1 MSQALTRESL
11 RMAIT
16 EKAKRENKSQERQGI
31 QSLEIGVGLF
41 QQLHQLH
48 RPATLS
54 ELAKLSRMPPA
65 KVHRYCVSLIRT
77 GLMQQ
82 DGRGRYGIGPYGFQ
96 LGHAGANLEHAITLT
111 SETLPLLVKEIG
123 ETTFISRWGQTGPFI
138 LKVEDA
144 PKPLA
149 IRPNW
154 RGDLP
159 LWNSATGRAFAAFLP
174 PERLEPLI
182 AAELQIKKREEK
194 LSTQAIAA
202 RRALF
207 NKHLAE
213 VRKRKLARSTGER
226 YPGLI
231 SFAAPIF
238 DRDGAVI
245 LALTS
250 FSFSLSPAWEGP
262 VPQALKAA
270 ALDLT
275 HRIGGTV
282 PA

>member
-1 MSQALTRESL
+1 
-11 RMAIT
+11 MAG
-16 EKAKRENKSQERQGI
+16 QQRQGI
-31 QSLEIGVGLF
+31 NSLETGVRLF
-41 QQLHQLH
+41 QELHRLG

-54 ELAKLSRMPPA
+54 ELGKLSRMSPA

-82 DGRGRYGIGPYGFQ
+82 DARGLYGVGPYGFQ
-96 LGHAGANLEHAITLT
+96 FGHRQTDLELARQIAFAALPPLVRVIN
-111 SETLPLLVKEIG
+111 ETAFVSG
-123 ETTFISRWGQTGPFI
+123 WGQNGPII

-144 PKPLA
+144 AKPIS

-174 PERLEPLI
+174 AERLEKLI
-182 AAELQIKKREEK
+182 GAEFAEQRRTQKLSAAEITRRRRDFDRHISDTRKH
-194 LSTQAIAA
+194 SIA
-202 RRALF
+202 RT
-207 NKHLAE
+207 
-213 VRKRKLARSTGER
+213 TGER

-238 DRDGAVI
+238 DHEGSVI

-250 FSFSLSPAWEGP
+250 FGLAASSYSPAWDGI
-262 VPQALKAA
+262 VPRALKQYAA
-270 ALDLT
+270 ELT
-275 HRIGGTV
+275 ARIGGRQ
-282 PA
+282 AMMAMK